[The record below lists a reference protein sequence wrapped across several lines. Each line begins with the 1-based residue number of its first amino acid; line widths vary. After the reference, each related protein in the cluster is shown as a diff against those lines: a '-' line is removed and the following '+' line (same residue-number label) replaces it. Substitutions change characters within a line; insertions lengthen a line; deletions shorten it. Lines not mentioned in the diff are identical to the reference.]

1 MFASFVHS
9 RVSAFLRASSC
20 RRLPSLLF
28 LSTNTV
34 PVVAKQTIVV
44 RGSNWILLG
53 RAVRYLRIPFLV
65 VSVYGLGYQQGIIDD
80 SRNPQQTRGALL
92 DNVLAGVGASRDTMD
107 VIHDGEAGLFS
118 STQTHAETKR
128 VAAIGRKLVQV
139 AKIYVKNELKETED
153 RIQANLPSDKATY
166 DQLVTAFAADQPYQ
180 QWTMALRRLEGDWS
194 YLILQTKLPNAF
206 VTEILPRQIFITT
219 AMFQFIENDDELAL
233 ILVHE
238 ISHLI
243 LGHLTKQ
250 NGLETMLRT
259 VEVLLLSMDP
269 TEGIV
274 ALAIIGA
281 LATLRIAFTAAH
293 SRDHEREA
301 DEIGMQFAAMACFNT
316 KKAAKFFDKLQS
328 NKRGGQTLSRWIR
341 FVDTHPSS
349 ADRYYDLVLASDT
362 ENAEKY
368 STTTCRSVAQRLRM
382 ILK

>member
-1 MFASFVHS
+1 M
-9 RVSAFLRASSC
+9 
-20 RRLPSLLF
+20 
-28 LSTNTV
+28 
-34 PVVAKQTIVV
+34 
-44 RGSNWILLG
+44 
-53 RAVRYLRIPFLV
+53 
-65 VSVYGLGYQQGIIDD
+65 DD

-92 DNVLAGVGASRDTMD
+92 DKVLAGVGASRDTMD

-118 STQTHAETKR
+118 STRTHAETKR

-139 AKIYVKNELKETED
+139 AKIYVKNQLKETAD
-153 RIQANLPSDKATY
+153 HIQANLLSDKVNY
-166 DQLVTAFAADQPYQ
+166 DQLVKAFAADQKYK

-233 ILVHE
+233 ILGHE
-238 ISHLI
+238 ISHLL

-274 ALAIIGA
+274 ALAVIGA